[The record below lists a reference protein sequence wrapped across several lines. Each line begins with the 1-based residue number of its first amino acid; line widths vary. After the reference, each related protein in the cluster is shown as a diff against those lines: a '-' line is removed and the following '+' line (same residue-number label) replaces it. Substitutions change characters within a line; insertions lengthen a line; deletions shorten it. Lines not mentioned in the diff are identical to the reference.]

1 MLALAHMMI
10 GPSKKGHAMD
20 IEEFK
25 KQVSPSAKR
34 SRLEPFRSQILELK
48 SNGYAD
54 WQVRDWLAGNGLE
67 VSRQAVQQFFK
78 KIASKPQPTEPQ
90 APKVTAAGEPQTK
103 HESISEVTEHMNVE
117 TDRARRERKAQQ
129 FIRDEPSNSILKT
142 LNKDRKP

>member
-1 MLALAHMMI
+1 MVYDEW
-10 GPSKKGHAMD
+10 SVEKGHVMD

-25 KQVSPSAKR
+25 SKVSPSAKR

-78 KIASKPQPTEPQ
+78 KAAANSKQSEPPPQKAISTVGTPSTHEP
-90 APKVTAAGEPQTK
+90 V
-103 HESISEVTEHMNVE
+103 SEVEITETQNIE
-117 TDRARRERKAQQ
+117 TERARRERKAQQ

-142 LNKDRKP
+142 FKDRKP

>member
-1 MLALAHMMI
+1 
-10 GPSKKGHAMD
+10 MD

-48 SNGYAD
+48 ANGYAD

-78 KIASKPQPTEPQ
+78 KIASKPQPPAQPAPRTSAIGETQPKTEP
-90 APKVTAAGEPQTK
+90 V
-103 HESISEVTEHMNVE
+103 SEVTEHMNVE
-117 TDRARRERKAQQ
+117 TERARRERKAQQ